1 VWAGSEKARE
11 GQIAYETYSAKITID
26 PFNQRNLRRDGP
38 SCRLMAILAMKK
50 IMDRIIAATKYRQ
63 AAIMCS
69 VDAGIGLYSQAVRNG
84 INDEA

>member
-26 PFNQRNLRRDGP
+26 PFNRRDGP

>member
-1 VWAGSEKARE
+1 
-11 GQIAYETYSAKITID
+11 
-26 PFNQRNLRRDGP
+26 
-38 SCRLMAILAMKK
+38 MAILAMKK

-84 INDEA
+84 INDEAGR